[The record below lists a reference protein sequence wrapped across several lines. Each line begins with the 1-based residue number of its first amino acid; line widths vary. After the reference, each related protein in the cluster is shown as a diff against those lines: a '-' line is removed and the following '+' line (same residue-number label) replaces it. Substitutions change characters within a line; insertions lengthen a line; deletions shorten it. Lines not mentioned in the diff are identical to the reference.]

1 MPTHRHRHVD
11 WTPERIRRERTKARL
26 TQQQLANLLNVSASA
41 ISQWENGT
49 HQPHA
54 GHRAELVRILIDGEA
69 VAPID
74 KRVSLLESQL
84 REVRKDL
91 RHLQE
96 MVALLAQR

>member
-1 MPTHRHRHVD
+1 MPTRRRHID
-11 WTPERIRRERTKARL
+11 WTPERIRREREAARL
-26 TQQQLANLLNVSASA
+26 TQRQLAALLNVSSSA
-41 ISQWENGT
+41 ISQWETGT

-91 RHLQE
+91 SHLQE
-96 MVALLAQR
+96 LVALLGQR